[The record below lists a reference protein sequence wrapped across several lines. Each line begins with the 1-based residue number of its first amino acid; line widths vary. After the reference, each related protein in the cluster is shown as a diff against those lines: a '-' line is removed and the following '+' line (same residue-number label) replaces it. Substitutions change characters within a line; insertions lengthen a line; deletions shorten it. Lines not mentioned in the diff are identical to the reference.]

1 MQLQVNQVYRDI
13 SKEKLFRILALST
26 EKDIAIVIQINDERD
41 LKLPI
46 EVNYSELYEQ
56 INQGS
61 YEIIEDPIRLL
72 SETQL
77 TTIQIE
83 RTDKIWR
90 LIRGFVSDQTQ
101 CFDKKKRRQFI
112 KEISEAEGLRPETVQ
127 SWLHRYW
134 AGGSMKAALIPNYR
148 AKGAPGKQR
157 LETKERVGRKGKY
170 QSDSQKMKVGETELE
185 QISWVMNHYYNKN
198 TKYGMNYCYK
208 KLIEKYYT
216 DQVSGMV
223 QDPHPTFEQFK
234 YRAYKL
240 LNLKKRLGEKKVK
253 RVLGI
258 IKSILVWIFVIFAVS
273 MTIFTVI
280 SVNTFNRNDRS
291 ILGYKAYIV
300 NTDSMSKTDFKAGDL
315 ILVKETDPSTL
326 KAGDIITYM
335 SQNSESFGE
344 TITHKIR
351 KVTTDSRGNPGF
363 ITYSTTTDQDDDTIV
378 TYMYVLGKYEK
389 TIPNIG
395 TFFNFM
401 KTPQGYILCIF
412 VPFMLLIIYQAVN
425 FVMVF
430 RRYKREQLEEL
441 NAEKERIET
450 EREQNA
456 QMMEELRALKQQ
468 LESKVVSEN
477 KEEKSE
483 EAKNET
489 KA

>member
-1 MQLQVNQVYRDI
+1 M
-13 SKEKLFRILALST
+13 K
-26 EKDIAIVIQINDERD
+26 
-41 LKLPI
+41 
-46 EVNYSELYEQ
+46 
-56 INQGS
+56 
-61 YEIIEDPIRLL
+61 
-72 SETQL
+72 
-77 TTIQIE
+77 
-83 RTDKIWR
+83 KI
-90 LIRGFVSDQTQ
+90 
-101 CFDKKKRRQFI
+101 
-112 KEISEAEGLRPETVQ
+112 
-127 SWLHRYW
+127 
-134 AGGSMKAALIPNYR
+134 
-148 AKGAPGKQR
+148 
-157 LETKERVGRKGKY
+157 
-170 QSDSQKMKVGETELE
+170 
-185 QISWVMNHYYNKN
+185 
-198 TKYGMNYCYK
+198 
-208 KLIEKYYT
+208 
-216 DQVSGMV
+216 
-223 QDPHPTFEQFK
+223 
-234 YRAYKL
+234 
-240 LNLKKRLGEKKVK
+240 
-253 RVLGI
+253 LGI

-389 TIPNIG
+389 TIPDIG

-425 FVMVF
+425 FLMVF

-483 EAKNET
+483 EKKHET

>member
-1 MQLQVNQVYRDI
+1 M
-13 SKEKLFRILALST
+13 K
-26 EKDIAIVIQINDERD
+26 
-41 LKLPI
+41 
-46 EVNYSELYEQ
+46 
-56 INQGS
+56 
-61 YEIIEDPIRLL
+61 
-72 SETQL
+72 
-77 TTIQIE
+77 
-83 RTDKIWR
+83 KI
-90 LIRGFVSDQTQ
+90 
-101 CFDKKKRRQFI
+101 
-112 KEISEAEGLRPETVQ
+112 
-127 SWLHRYW
+127 
-134 AGGSMKAALIPNYR
+134 
-148 AKGAPGKQR
+148 
-157 LETKERVGRKGKY
+157 
-170 QSDSQKMKVGETELE
+170 
-185 QISWVMNHYYNKN
+185 
-198 TKYGMNYCYK
+198 
-208 KLIEKYYT
+208 
-216 DQVSGMV
+216 
-223 QDPHPTFEQFK
+223 
-234 YRAYKL
+234 
-240 LNLKKRLGEKKVK
+240 
-253 RVLGI
+253 LGI

-363 ITYSTTTDQDDDTIV
+363 ITYRTNKEPKDDKIV

-389 TIPNIG
+389 TIPDIG

-483 EAKNET
+483 EKKHET

>member
-1 MQLQVNQVYRDI
+1 M
-13 SKEKLFRILALST
+13 
-26 EKDIAIVIQINDERD
+26 
-41 LKLPI
+41 
-46 EVNYSELYEQ
+46 
-56 INQGS
+56 
-61 YEIIEDPIRLL
+61 
-72 SETQL
+72 
-77 TTIQIE
+77 
-83 RTDKIWR
+83 
-90 LIRGFVSDQTQ
+90 
-101 CFDKKKRRQFI
+101 
-112 KEISEAEGLRPETVQ
+112 
-127 SWLHRYW
+127 
-134 AGGSMKAALIPNYR
+134 
-148 AKGAPGKQR
+148 
-157 LETKERVGRKGKY
+157 
-170 QSDSQKMKVGETELE
+170 
-185 QISWVMNHYYNKN
+185 
-198 TKYGMNYCYK
+198 
-208 KLIEKYYT
+208 
-216 DQVSGMV
+216 
-223 QDPHPTFEQFK
+223 
-234 YRAYKL
+234 
-240 LNLKKRLGEKKVK
+240 K

-389 TIPNIG
+389 TIPDIG

-483 EAKNET
+483 EEKKCST
-489 KA
+489 D

>member
-1 MQLQVNQVYRDI
+1 M
-13 SKEKLFRILALST
+13 K
-26 EKDIAIVIQINDERD
+26 
-41 LKLPI
+41 
-46 EVNYSELYEQ
+46 
-56 INQGS
+56 
-61 YEIIEDPIRLL
+61 
-72 SETQL
+72 
-77 TTIQIE
+77 
-83 RTDKIWR
+83 KI
-90 LIRGFVSDQTQ
+90 
-101 CFDKKKRRQFI
+101 
-112 KEISEAEGLRPETVQ
+112 
-127 SWLHRYW
+127 
-134 AGGSMKAALIPNYR
+134 
-148 AKGAPGKQR
+148 
-157 LETKERVGRKGKY
+157 
-170 QSDSQKMKVGETELE
+170 
-185 QISWVMNHYYNKN
+185 
-198 TKYGMNYCYK
+198 
-208 KLIEKYYT
+208 
-216 DQVSGMV
+216 
-223 QDPHPTFEQFK
+223 
-234 YRAYKL
+234 
-240 LNLKKRLGEKKVK
+240 
-253 RVLGI
+253 LGI

-389 TIPNIG
+389 TIPDIG

-456 QMMEELRALKQQ
+456 QMM
-468 LESKVVSEN
+468 
-477 KEEKSE
+477 
-483 EAKNET
+483 
-489 KA
+489 

>member
-1 MQLQVNQVYRDI
+1 M
-13 SKEKLFRILALST
+13 K
-26 EKDIAIVIQINDERD
+26 
-41 LKLPI
+41 
-46 EVNYSELYEQ
+46 
-56 INQGS
+56 
-61 YEIIEDPIRLL
+61 
-72 SETQL
+72 
-77 TTIQIE
+77 
-83 RTDKIWR
+83 KI
-90 LIRGFVSDQTQ
+90 
-101 CFDKKKRRQFI
+101 
-112 KEISEAEGLRPETVQ
+112 
-127 SWLHRYW
+127 
-134 AGGSMKAALIPNYR
+134 
-148 AKGAPGKQR
+148 
-157 LETKERVGRKGKY
+157 
-170 QSDSQKMKVGETELE
+170 
-185 QISWVMNHYYNKN
+185 
-198 TKYGMNYCYK
+198 
-208 KLIEKYYT
+208 
-216 DQVSGMV
+216 
-223 QDPHPTFEQFK
+223 
-234 YRAYKL
+234 
-240 LNLKKRLGEKKVK
+240 
-253 RVLGI
+253 LGI

-389 TIPNIG
+389 TIPDIG

-430 RRYKREQLEEL
+430 SRYKREQLEEL

-483 EAKNET
+483 EKKHET

>member
-1 MQLQVNQVYRDI
+1 
-13 SKEKLFRILALST
+13 
-26 EKDIAIVIQINDERD
+26 
-41 LKLPI
+41 
-46 EVNYSELYEQ
+46 
-56 INQGS
+56 
-61 YEIIEDPIRLL
+61 
-72 SETQL
+72 
-77 TTIQIE
+77 
-83 RTDKIWR
+83 
-90 LIRGFVSDQTQ
+90 
-101 CFDKKKRRQFI
+101 
-112 KEISEAEGLRPETVQ
+112 
-127 SWLHRYW
+127 
-134 AGGSMKAALIPNYR
+134 
-148 AKGAPGKQR
+148 
-157 LETKERVGRKGKY
+157 
-170 QSDSQKMKVGETELE
+170 
-185 QISWVMNHYYNKN
+185 
-198 TKYGMNYCYK
+198 
-208 KLIEKYYT
+208 
-216 DQVSGMV
+216 
-223 QDPHPTFEQFK
+223 
-234 YRAYKL
+234 
-240 LNLKKRLGEKKVK
+240 VK

-389 TIPNIG
+389 TIPDIG

>member
-1 MQLQVNQVYRDI
+1 M
-13 SKEKLFRILALST
+13 K
-26 EKDIAIVIQINDERD
+26 
-41 LKLPI
+41 
-46 EVNYSELYEQ
+46 
-56 INQGS
+56 
-61 YEIIEDPIRLL
+61 
-72 SETQL
+72 
-77 TTIQIE
+77 
-83 RTDKIWR
+83 KI
-90 LIRGFVSDQTQ
+90 
-101 CFDKKKRRQFI
+101 
-112 KEISEAEGLRPETVQ
+112 
-127 SWLHRYW
+127 
-134 AGGSMKAALIPNYR
+134 
-148 AKGAPGKQR
+148 
-157 LETKERVGRKGKY
+157 
-170 QSDSQKMKVGETELE
+170 
-185 QISWVMNHYYNKN
+185 
-198 TKYGMNYCYK
+198 
-208 KLIEKYYT
+208 
-216 DQVSGMV
+216 
-223 QDPHPTFEQFK
+223 
-234 YRAYKL
+234 
-240 LNLKKRLGEKKVK
+240 
-253 RVLGI
+253 LGI

-344 TITHKIR
+344 PITHKIR

-389 TIPNIG
+389 TIPDIG

-483 EAKNET
+483 EKKHET

>member
-1 MQLQVNQVYRDI
+1 M
-13 SKEKLFRILALST
+13 
-26 EKDIAIVIQINDERD
+26 
-41 LKLPI
+41 
-46 EVNYSELYEQ
+46 
-56 INQGS
+56 
-61 YEIIEDPIRLL
+61 
-72 SETQL
+72 
-77 TTIQIE
+77 
-83 RTDKIWR
+83 
-90 LIRGFVSDQTQ
+90 
-101 CFDKKKRRQFI
+101 
-112 KEISEAEGLRPETVQ
+112 
-127 SWLHRYW
+127 
-134 AGGSMKAALIPNYR
+134 
-148 AKGAPGKQR
+148 
-157 LETKERVGRKGKY
+157 
-170 QSDSQKMKVGETELE
+170 
-185 QISWVMNHYYNKN
+185 
-198 TKYGMNYCYK
+198 
-208 KLIEKYYT
+208 
-216 DQVSGMV
+216 
-223 QDPHPTFEQFK
+223 
-234 YRAYKL
+234 
-240 LNLKKRLGEKKVK
+240 K

-363 ITYSTTTDQDDDTIV
+363 ITYSTTTDQDDDT
-378 TYMYVLGKYEK
+378 
-389 TIPNIG
+389 
-395 TFFNFM
+395 
-401 KTPQGYILCIF
+401 YILCIF

>member
-1 MQLQVNQVYRDI
+1 M
-13 SKEKLFRILALST
+13 K
-26 EKDIAIVIQINDERD
+26 
-41 LKLPI
+41 
-46 EVNYSELYEQ
+46 
-56 INQGS
+56 
-61 YEIIEDPIRLL
+61 
-72 SETQL
+72 
-77 TTIQIE
+77 
-83 RTDKIWR
+83 KI
-90 LIRGFVSDQTQ
+90 
-101 CFDKKKRRQFI
+101 
-112 KEISEAEGLRPETVQ
+112 
-127 SWLHRYW
+127 
-134 AGGSMKAALIPNYR
+134 
-148 AKGAPGKQR
+148 
-157 LETKERVGRKGKY
+157 
-170 QSDSQKMKVGETELE
+170 
-185 QISWVMNHYYNKN
+185 
-198 TKYGMNYCYK
+198 
-208 KLIEKYYT
+208 
-216 DQVSGMV
+216 
-223 QDPHPTFEQFK
+223 
-234 YRAYKL
+234 
-240 LNLKKRLGEKKVK
+240 
-253 RVLGI
+253 LGI

-389 TIPNIG
+389 TIPDIG

-456 QMMEELRALKQQ
+456 QMMA
-468 LESKVVSEN
+468 
-477 KEEKSE
+477 
-483 EAKNET
+483 
-489 KA
+489 

>member
-1 MQLQVNQVYRDI
+1 M
-13 SKEKLFRILALST
+13 
-26 EKDIAIVIQINDERD
+26 
-41 LKLPI
+41 
-46 EVNYSELYEQ
+46 
-56 INQGS
+56 
-61 YEIIEDPIRLL
+61 
-72 SETQL
+72 
-77 TTIQIE
+77 
-83 RTDKIWR
+83 
-90 LIRGFVSDQTQ
+90 
-101 CFDKKKRRQFI
+101 
-112 KEISEAEGLRPETVQ
+112 
-127 SWLHRYW
+127 
-134 AGGSMKAALIPNYR
+134 
-148 AKGAPGKQR
+148 
-157 LETKERVGRKGKY
+157 
-170 QSDSQKMKVGETELE
+170 
-185 QISWVMNHYYNKN
+185 
-198 TKYGMNYCYK
+198 
-208 KLIEKYYT
+208 
-216 DQVSGMV
+216 
-223 QDPHPTFEQFK
+223 
-234 YRAYKL
+234 
-240 LNLKKRLGEKKVK
+240 K

-389 TIPNIG
+389 TIPDIG

-483 EAKNET
+483 EACNS
-489 KA
+489 

>member
-1 MQLQVNQVYRDI
+1 M
-13 SKEKLFRILALST
+13 K
-26 EKDIAIVIQINDERD
+26 
-41 LKLPI
+41 
-46 EVNYSELYEQ
+46 
-56 INQGS
+56 
-61 YEIIEDPIRLL
+61 
-72 SETQL
+72 
-77 TTIQIE
+77 
-83 RTDKIWR
+83 KI
-90 LIRGFVSDQTQ
+90 
-101 CFDKKKRRQFI
+101 
-112 KEISEAEGLRPETVQ
+112 
-127 SWLHRYW
+127 
-134 AGGSMKAALIPNYR
+134 
-148 AKGAPGKQR
+148 
-157 LETKERVGRKGKY
+157 
-170 QSDSQKMKVGETELE
+170 
-185 QISWVMNHYYNKN
+185 
-198 TKYGMNYCYK
+198 
-208 KLIEKYYT
+208 
-216 DQVSGMV
+216 
-223 QDPHPTFEQFK
+223 
-234 YRAYKL
+234 
-240 LNLKKRLGEKKVK
+240 
-253 RVLGI
+253 LGI

-389 TIPNIG
+389 TIPDIG

-456 QMMEELRALKQQ
+456 QMMKQGCFR
-468 LESKVVSEN
+468 K
-477 KEEKSE
+477 
-483 EAKNET
+483 
-489 KA
+489 

>member
-1 MQLQVNQVYRDI
+1 M
-13 SKEKLFRILALST
+13 K
-26 EKDIAIVIQINDERD
+26 
-41 LKLPI
+41 
-46 EVNYSELYEQ
+46 
-56 INQGS
+56 
-61 YEIIEDPIRLL
+61 
-72 SETQL
+72 
-77 TTIQIE
+77 
-83 RTDKIWR
+83 KI
-90 LIRGFVSDQTQ
+90 
-101 CFDKKKRRQFI
+101 
-112 KEISEAEGLRPETVQ
+112 
-127 SWLHRYW
+127 
-134 AGGSMKAALIPNYR
+134 
-148 AKGAPGKQR
+148 
-157 LETKERVGRKGKY
+157 
-170 QSDSQKMKVGETELE
+170 
-185 QISWVMNHYYNKN
+185 
-198 TKYGMNYCYK
+198 
-208 KLIEKYYT
+208 
-216 DQVSGMV
+216 
-223 QDPHPTFEQFK
+223 
-234 YRAYKL
+234 
-240 LNLKKRLGEKKVK
+240 
-253 RVLGI
+253 LGI

-389 TIPNIG
+389 TIPDIG

-450 EREQNA
+450 EREQNT

>member
-1 MQLQVNQVYRDI
+1 M
-13 SKEKLFRILALST
+13 
-26 EKDIAIVIQINDERD
+26 
-41 LKLPI
+41 
-46 EVNYSELYEQ
+46 
-56 INQGS
+56 
-61 YEIIEDPIRLL
+61 
-72 SETQL
+72 
-77 TTIQIE
+77 
-83 RTDKIWR
+83 
-90 LIRGFVSDQTQ
+90 
-101 CFDKKKRRQFI
+101 
-112 KEISEAEGLRPETVQ
+112 
-127 SWLHRYW
+127 
-134 AGGSMKAALIPNYR
+134 
-148 AKGAPGKQR
+148 
-157 LETKERVGRKGKY
+157 
-170 QSDSQKMKVGETELE
+170 
-185 QISWVMNHYYNKN
+185 
-198 TKYGMNYCYK
+198 
-208 KLIEKYYT
+208 
-216 DQVSGMV
+216 
-223 QDPHPTFEQFK
+223 
-234 YRAYKL
+234 
-240 LNLKKRLGEKKVK
+240 K

-389 TIPNIG
+389 TIPDIG

-483 EAKNET
+483 EAFNS
-489 KA
+489 

>member
-1 MQLQVNQVYRDI
+1 M
-13 SKEKLFRILALST
+13 K
-26 EKDIAIVIQINDERD
+26 
-41 LKLPI
+41 
-46 EVNYSELYEQ
+46 
-56 INQGS
+56 
-61 YEIIEDPIRLL
+61 
-72 SETQL
+72 
-77 TTIQIE
+77 
-83 RTDKIWR
+83 KI
-90 LIRGFVSDQTQ
+90 
-101 CFDKKKRRQFI
+101 
-112 KEISEAEGLRPETVQ
+112 
-127 SWLHRYW
+127 
-134 AGGSMKAALIPNYR
+134 
-148 AKGAPGKQR
+148 
-157 LETKERVGRKGKY
+157 
-170 QSDSQKMKVGETELE
+170 
-185 QISWVMNHYYNKN
+185 
-198 TKYGMNYCYK
+198 
-208 KLIEKYYT
+208 
-216 DQVSGMV
+216 
-223 QDPHPTFEQFK
+223 
-234 YRAYKL
+234 
-240 LNLKKRLGEKKVK
+240 
-253 RVLGI
+253 LGI

-363 ITYSTTTDQDDDTIV
+363 ITYSTTTDQDDDT
-378 TYMYVLGKYEK
+378 
-389 TIPNIG
+389 
-395 TFFNFM
+395 NFM

-483 EAKNET
+483 EKKHET

>member
-1 MQLQVNQVYRDI
+1 M
-13 SKEKLFRILALST
+13 
-26 EKDIAIVIQINDERD
+26 
-41 LKLPI
+41 
-46 EVNYSELYEQ
+46 
-56 INQGS
+56 
-61 YEIIEDPIRLL
+61 
-72 SETQL
+72 
-77 TTIQIE
+77 
-83 RTDKIWR
+83 
-90 LIRGFVSDQTQ
+90 
-101 CFDKKKRRQFI
+101 
-112 KEISEAEGLRPETVQ
+112 
-127 SWLHRYW
+127 
-134 AGGSMKAALIPNYR
+134 
-148 AKGAPGKQR
+148 
-157 LETKERVGRKGKY
+157 
-170 QSDSQKMKVGETELE
+170 
-185 QISWVMNHYYNKN
+185 
-198 TKYGMNYCYK
+198 
-208 KLIEKYYT
+208 
-216 DQVSGMV
+216 
-223 QDPHPTFEQFK
+223 
-234 YRAYKL
+234 
-240 LNLKKRLGEKKVK
+240 
-253 RVLGI
+253 
-258 IKSILVWIFVIFAVS
+258 
-273 MTIFTVI
+273 
-280 SVNTFNRNDRS
+280 
-291 ILGYKAYIV
+291 GYKAYIV

-389 TIPNIG
+389 TIPDIG

-430 RRYKREQLEEL
+430 RRYKREQLEEI

>member
-1 MQLQVNQVYRDI
+1 M
-13 SKEKLFRILALST
+13 K
-26 EKDIAIVIQINDERD
+26 
-41 LKLPI
+41 
-46 EVNYSELYEQ
+46 
-56 INQGS
+56 
-61 YEIIEDPIRLL
+61 
-72 SETQL
+72 
-77 TTIQIE
+77 
-83 RTDKIWR
+83 KI
-90 LIRGFVSDQTQ
+90 
-101 CFDKKKRRQFI
+101 
-112 KEISEAEGLRPETVQ
+112 
-127 SWLHRYW
+127 
-134 AGGSMKAALIPNYR
+134 
-148 AKGAPGKQR
+148 
-157 LETKERVGRKGKY
+157 
-170 QSDSQKMKVGETELE
+170 
-185 QISWVMNHYYNKN
+185 
-198 TKYGMNYCYK
+198 
-208 KLIEKYYT
+208 
-216 DQVSGMV
+216 
-223 QDPHPTFEQFK
+223 
-234 YRAYKL
+234 
-240 LNLKKRLGEKKVK
+240 
-253 RVLGI
+253 LGI

-389 TIPNIG
+389 TIPDIG

>member
-1 MQLQVNQVYRDI
+1 M
-13 SKEKLFRILALST
+13 
-26 EKDIAIVIQINDERD
+26 
-41 LKLPI
+41 
-46 EVNYSELYEQ
+46 
-56 INQGS
+56 
-61 YEIIEDPIRLL
+61 
-72 SETQL
+72 
-77 TTIQIE
+77 
-83 RTDKIWR
+83 
-90 LIRGFVSDQTQ
+90 
-101 CFDKKKRRQFI
+101 
-112 KEISEAEGLRPETVQ
+112 
-127 SWLHRYW
+127 
-134 AGGSMKAALIPNYR
+134 
-148 AKGAPGKQR
+148 
-157 LETKERVGRKGKY
+157 
-170 QSDSQKMKVGETELE
+170 
-185 QISWVMNHYYNKN
+185 
-198 TKYGMNYCYK
+198 
-208 KLIEKYYT
+208 
-216 DQVSGMV
+216 
-223 QDPHPTFEQFK
+223 
-234 YRAYKL
+234 
-240 LNLKKRLGEKKVK
+240 K

-389 TIPNIG
+389 TIPNVG

>member
-1 MQLQVNQVYRDI
+1 M
-13 SKEKLFRILALST
+13 
-26 EKDIAIVIQINDERD
+26 
-41 LKLPI
+41 
-46 EVNYSELYEQ
+46 
-56 INQGS
+56 
-61 YEIIEDPIRLL
+61 
-72 SETQL
+72 
-77 TTIQIE
+77 
-83 RTDKIWR
+83 
-90 LIRGFVSDQTQ
+90 
-101 CFDKKKRRQFI
+101 
-112 KEISEAEGLRPETVQ
+112 
-127 SWLHRYW
+127 
-134 AGGSMKAALIPNYR
+134 
-148 AKGAPGKQR
+148 
-157 LETKERVGRKGKY
+157 
-170 QSDSQKMKVGETELE
+170 
-185 QISWVMNHYYNKN
+185 
-198 TKYGMNYCYK
+198 
-208 KLIEKYYT
+208 
-216 DQVSGMV
+216 
-223 QDPHPTFEQFK
+223 
-234 YRAYKL
+234 
-240 LNLKKRLGEKKVK
+240 
-253 RVLGI
+253 
-258 IKSILVWIFVIFAVS
+258 
-273 MTIFTVI
+273 
-280 SVNTFNRNDRS
+280 
-291 ILGYKAYIV
+291 GYKAYIV

-389 TIPNIG
+389 TIPDIG

>member
-1 MQLQVNQVYRDI
+1 M
-13 SKEKLFRILALST
+13 
-26 EKDIAIVIQINDERD
+26 
-41 LKLPI
+41 
-46 EVNYSELYEQ
+46 
-56 INQGS
+56 
-61 YEIIEDPIRLL
+61 
-72 SETQL
+72 
-77 TTIQIE
+77 
-83 RTDKIWR
+83 
-90 LIRGFVSDQTQ
+90 
-101 CFDKKKRRQFI
+101 
-112 KEISEAEGLRPETVQ
+112 
-127 SWLHRYW
+127 
-134 AGGSMKAALIPNYR
+134 
-148 AKGAPGKQR
+148 
-157 LETKERVGRKGKY
+157 
-170 QSDSQKMKVGETELE
+170 
-185 QISWVMNHYYNKN
+185 
-198 TKYGMNYCYK
+198 
-208 KLIEKYYT
+208 
-216 DQVSGMV
+216 
-223 QDPHPTFEQFK
+223 
-234 YRAYKL
+234 
-240 LNLKKRLGEKKVK
+240 LGEKSVKKVLK
-253 RVLGI
+253 VVR
-258 IKSILVWIFVIFAVS
+258 SIVVWIFVVFAVA
-273 MTIFTVI
+273 MTIFTII
-280 SVNTFNRNDRS
+280 SVNTFNRNDRN
-291 ILGYKAYIV
+291 IWGYKAYIV

-389 TIPNIG
+389 TIPDIG

>member
-1 MQLQVNQVYRDI
+1 M
-13 SKEKLFRILALST
+13 K
-26 EKDIAIVIQINDERD
+26 
-41 LKLPI
+41 
-46 EVNYSELYEQ
+46 
-56 INQGS
+56 
-61 YEIIEDPIRLL
+61 
-72 SETQL
+72 
-77 TTIQIE
+77 
-83 RTDKIWR
+83 KI
-90 LIRGFVSDQTQ
+90 
-101 CFDKKKRRQFI
+101 
-112 KEISEAEGLRPETVQ
+112 
-127 SWLHRYW
+127 
-134 AGGSMKAALIPNYR
+134 
-148 AKGAPGKQR
+148 
-157 LETKERVGRKGKY
+157 
-170 QSDSQKMKVGETELE
+170 
-185 QISWVMNHYYNKN
+185 
-198 TKYGMNYCYK
+198 
-208 KLIEKYYT
+208 
-216 DQVSGMV
+216 
-223 QDPHPTFEQFK
+223 
-234 YRAYKL
+234 
-240 LNLKKRLGEKKVK
+240 
-253 RVLGI
+253 LGI

-389 TIPNIG
+389 TIPDIG

-401 KTPQGYILCIF
+401 KTPQGYMLCIF

-483 EAKNET
+483 EKKHET

>member
-1 MQLQVNQVYRDI
+1 M
-13 SKEKLFRILALST
+13 K
-26 EKDIAIVIQINDERD
+26 
-41 LKLPI
+41 
-46 EVNYSELYEQ
+46 
-56 INQGS
+56 
-61 YEIIEDPIRLL
+61 
-72 SETQL
+72 
-77 TTIQIE
+77 
-83 RTDKIWR
+83 KI
-90 LIRGFVSDQTQ
+90 
-101 CFDKKKRRQFI
+101 
-112 KEISEAEGLRPETVQ
+112 
-127 SWLHRYW
+127 
-134 AGGSMKAALIPNYR
+134 
-148 AKGAPGKQR
+148 
-157 LETKERVGRKGKY
+157 
-170 QSDSQKMKVGETELE
+170 
-185 QISWVMNHYYNKN
+185 
-198 TKYGMNYCYK
+198 
-208 KLIEKYYT
+208 
-216 DQVSGMV
+216 
-223 QDPHPTFEQFK
+223 
-234 YRAYKL
+234 
-240 LNLKKRLGEKKVK
+240 
-253 RVLGI
+253 LGI

-335 SQNSESFGE
+335 SQNSESIGE

-389 TIPNIG
+389 TIPDIG

-483 EAKNET
+483 EKKHET

>member
-1 MQLQVNQVYRDI
+1 M
-13 SKEKLFRILALST
+13 
-26 EKDIAIVIQINDERD
+26 
-41 LKLPI
+41 
-46 EVNYSELYEQ
+46 
-56 INQGS
+56 
-61 YEIIEDPIRLL
+61 
-72 SETQL
+72 
-77 TTIQIE
+77 
-83 RTDKIWR
+83 
-90 LIRGFVSDQTQ
+90 
-101 CFDKKKRRQFI
+101 
-112 KEISEAEGLRPETVQ
+112 
-127 SWLHRYW
+127 
-134 AGGSMKAALIPNYR
+134 
-148 AKGAPGKQR
+148 
-157 LETKERVGRKGKY
+157 
-170 QSDSQKMKVGETELE
+170 
-185 QISWVMNHYYNKN
+185 
-198 TKYGMNYCYK
+198 
-208 KLIEKYYT
+208 
-216 DQVSGMV
+216 
-223 QDPHPTFEQFK
+223 
-234 YRAYKL
+234 
-240 LNLKKRLGEKKVK
+240 K

-315 ILVKETDPSTL
+315 IL
-326 KAGDIITYM
+326 DIITYM

-389 TIPNIG
+389 TIPDIG

>member
-1 MQLQVNQVYRDI
+1 M
-13 SKEKLFRILALST
+13 
-26 EKDIAIVIQINDERD
+26 
-41 LKLPI
+41 
-46 EVNYSELYEQ
+46 
-56 INQGS
+56 
-61 YEIIEDPIRLL
+61 
-72 SETQL
+72 
-77 TTIQIE
+77 
-83 RTDKIWR
+83 
-90 LIRGFVSDQTQ
+90 
-101 CFDKKKRRQFI
+101 
-112 KEISEAEGLRPETVQ
+112 
-127 SWLHRYW
+127 
-134 AGGSMKAALIPNYR
+134 
-148 AKGAPGKQR
+148 
-157 LETKERVGRKGKY
+157 
-170 QSDSQKMKVGETELE
+170 
-185 QISWVMNHYYNKN
+185 
-198 TKYGMNYCYK
+198 
-208 KLIEKYYT
+208 
-216 DQVSGMV
+216 
-223 QDPHPTFEQFK
+223 
-234 YRAYKL
+234 
-240 LNLKKRLGEKKVK
+240 K

-389 TIPNIG
+389 TIPDIG

>member
-1 MQLQVNQVYRDI
+1 M
-13 SKEKLFRILALST
+13 
-26 EKDIAIVIQINDERD
+26 
-41 LKLPI
+41 
-46 EVNYSELYEQ
+46 
-56 INQGS
+56 
-61 YEIIEDPIRLL
+61 
-72 SETQL
+72 
-77 TTIQIE
+77 
-83 RTDKIWR
+83 
-90 LIRGFVSDQTQ
+90 
-101 CFDKKKRRQFI
+101 
-112 KEISEAEGLRPETVQ
+112 
-127 SWLHRYW
+127 
-134 AGGSMKAALIPNYR
+134 
-148 AKGAPGKQR
+148 
-157 LETKERVGRKGKY
+157 
-170 QSDSQKMKVGETELE
+170 
-185 QISWVMNHYYNKN
+185 
-198 TKYGMNYCYK
+198 
-208 KLIEKYYT
+208 
-216 DQVSGMV
+216 
-223 QDPHPTFEQFK
+223 
-234 YRAYKL
+234 
-240 LNLKKRLGEKKVK
+240 K

-389 TIPNIG
+389 TIPDIG

-477 KEEKSE
+477 KEEKYE
-483 EAKNET
+483 EKKHET

>member
-1 MQLQVNQVYRDI
+1 M
-13 SKEKLFRILALST
+13 
-26 EKDIAIVIQINDERD
+26 
-41 LKLPI
+41 
-46 EVNYSELYEQ
+46 
-56 INQGS
+56 
-61 YEIIEDPIRLL
+61 
-72 SETQL
+72 
-77 TTIQIE
+77 
-83 RTDKIWR
+83 
-90 LIRGFVSDQTQ
+90 
-101 CFDKKKRRQFI
+101 
-112 KEISEAEGLRPETVQ
+112 
-127 SWLHRYW
+127 
-134 AGGSMKAALIPNYR
+134 
-148 AKGAPGKQR
+148 
-157 LETKERVGRKGKY
+157 
-170 QSDSQKMKVGETELE
+170 
-185 QISWVMNHYYNKN
+185 
-198 TKYGMNYCYK
+198 
-208 KLIEKYYT
+208 
-216 DQVSGMV
+216 
-223 QDPHPTFEQFK
+223 
-234 YRAYKL
+234 
-240 LNLKKRLGEKKVK
+240 K

-389 TIPNIG
+389 TIPDIG

-468 LESKVVSEN
+468 LESKDNSEN
-477 KEEKSE
+477 KEEKSKKK
-483 EAKNET
+483 KNET

>member
-1 MQLQVNQVYRDI
+1 M
-13 SKEKLFRILALST
+13 
-26 EKDIAIVIQINDERD
+26 
-41 LKLPI
+41 
-46 EVNYSELYEQ
+46 
-56 INQGS
+56 
-61 YEIIEDPIRLL
+61 
-72 SETQL
+72 
-77 TTIQIE
+77 
-83 RTDKIWR
+83 
-90 LIRGFVSDQTQ
+90 
-101 CFDKKKRRQFI
+101 
-112 KEISEAEGLRPETVQ
+112 
-127 SWLHRYW
+127 
-134 AGGSMKAALIPNYR
+134 
-148 AKGAPGKQR
+148 
-157 LETKERVGRKGKY
+157 
-170 QSDSQKMKVGETELE
+170 
-185 QISWVMNHYYNKN
+185 
-198 TKYGMNYCYK
+198 
-208 KLIEKYYT
+208 
-216 DQVSGMV
+216 
-223 QDPHPTFEQFK
+223 
-234 YRAYKL
+234 
-240 LNLKKRLGEKKVK
+240 K

-351 KVTTDSRGNPGF
+351 KVTTDSRGNHGF

-389 TIPNIG
+389 TIPDIG